1 MYTDFML
8 RFSTEA
14 EANTVLYRQGNI
26 QDLEQ
31 ELAPVGSER
40 PAPVIPE
47 IVPKFRNIDTIGVI
61 YQGGEWDADGNVLVE
76 PIALPGWHVNV
87 RALDGENTEG
97 LEAFEVHPESPV
109 RVWA

>member
-14 EANTVLYRQGNI
+14 EATATLYEQVPVAFDDEGNPT
-26 QDLEQ
+26 EF
-31 ELAPVGSER
+31 EAR
-40 PAPVIPE
+40 PR
-47 IVPKFRNIDTIGVI
+47 FRNIDTIGVI

-76 PIALPGWHVNV
+76 PVALPGWHVNV